1 MANREYVC
9 RKVRLMNMCYKIEV
23 QNKNAEKL
31 DKKLNELN
39 APQFLRDYLN
49 ELESKS
55 GALNYLVAIKD
66 FLQWLIE
73 NNIINKKSISGI
85 EVSDFSDLRPQNI
98 SSYLRYKET
107 NGMSPT
113 TTETRKNII
122 KSFIQDIYS
131 YRECLLR
138 EVYSKIEDFYKMI
151 KYKGIPSGNN
161 LIKKLPT
168 EKQLNDMEEK
178 IMWKK
183 DIPVR
188 NRNIAIFR
196 VLRGTGIRESEL
208 AGLDLSDLH
217 LKEEMPYITI
227 LGKGVYR
234 EIQNRTVYLSGSA
247 LKALR
252 EWLEYRLTLDNIID
266 TEAVFIN
273 KNGTRTTEK
282 NIKQIFENYGNGITP
297 HMMRHYYAT
306 IMNQSGNLA
315 FVQQQLG
322 HSSVKTTVKNYA
334 NGAVGMK
341 NVLSKM

>member
-1 MANREYVC
+1 
-9 RKVRLMNMCYKIEV
+9 MCYKIEV

-31 DKKLNELN
+31 NKKLEELN

-49 ELESKS
+49 ELESKN

-73 NNIINKKSISGI
+73 NNIINKKLISEI

-98 SSYLRYKET
+98 SSYLRYKEM

-131 YRECLLR
+131 YRDCLLR

-161 LIKKLPT
+161 LTKKLPT

-188 NRNIAIFR
+188 NRNITIFR

-217 LKEEMPYITI
+217 LDEEMPYITI

-234 EIQNRTVYLSGSA
+234 EMQNRTVYLSGSA
-247 LKALR
+247 LKALN
-252 EWLEYRLTLDNIID
+252 EWLEYRNTLDNIVD
-266 TEAVFIN
+266 MEAVFIN
-273 KNGTRTTEK
+273 KNGTRTTER

-297 HMMRHYYAT
+297 HMMRHYYAS
-306 IMNQSGNLA
+306 IMNQNGNLA

-322 HSSVKTTVKNYA
+322 HSSVNTTVNNYA

-341 NVLSKM
+341 DVLNNM

>member
-1 MANREYVC
+1 
-9 RKVRLMNMCYKIEV
+9 MCYKIEV

-31 DKKLNELN
+31 NRKLDELN
-39 APQFLRDYLN
+39 LPIYMRKYFTVKI
-49 ELESKS
+49 ESKA
-55 GALNYLVAIKD
+55 GALNYLGVIVDLLNWFIK
-66 FLQWLIE
+66 E
-73 NNIINKKSISGI
+73 KMINKESISDI
-85 EVSDFSDLRPQNI
+85 EPSNFTDIMAEDITL
-98 SSYLRYKET
+98 YLKTKEQ

-113 TTETRKNII
+113 TLETRKHII
-122 KSFIQDIYS
+122 SSFWDYMS
-131 YRECLLR
+131 RVKGTE
-138 EVYSKIEDFYKMI
+138 I
-151 KYKGIPSGNN
+151 KDGFFKDVTYKGIPSGNN
-161 LIKKLPT
+161 LTKKLPT

-208 AGLDLSDLH
+208 AGLDLTDLH
-217 LKEEMPYITI
+217 LDEEMPYITI

-234 EIQNRTVYLSGSA
+234 EMQNRTVYLSGSA
-247 LKALR
+247 SKALS
-252 EWLEYRLTLDNIID
+252 EWLEYRNTLDNIVD

-273 KNGTRTTEK
+273 KNGTRTTER

-297 HMMRHYYAT
+297 HMMRHYYAS
-306 IMNQSGNLA
+306 IMNRNGNLA

-322 HSSVKTTVKNYA
+322 HSSVNTTVNNYA

-341 NVLSKM
+341 EKLMEM

>member
-1 MANREYVC
+1 
-9 RKVRLMNMCYKIEV
+9 MCYKIEV

-31 DKKLNELN
+31 NRKLDELN
-39 APQFLRDYLN
+39 LPIYMRKYFTVKI
-49 ELESKS
+49 ESKA
-55 GALNYLVAIKD
+55 GALNYLGVIVDLLNWFIK
-66 FLQWLIE
+66 E
-73 NNIINKKSISGI
+73 KMINKESISDI
-85 EVSDFSDLRPQNI
+85 EPSDFTDIMAEDITL
-98 SSYLRYKET
+98 YLKTKEQ

-113 TTETRKNII
+113 TLGTRKHII
-122 KSFIQDIYS
+122 SSFWDYMS
-131 YRECLLR
+131 RVKGTE
-138 EVYSKIEDFYKMI
+138 I
-151 KYKGIPSGNN
+151 KDGFFKDVTYKGIPSGNN
-161 LIKKLPT
+161 LTKKLPT

-178 IMWKK
+178 IIWKK

-217 LKEEMPYITI
+217 LDEEMPYITI

-234 EIQNRTVYLSGSA
+234 EMQNRMVYLSGSA

-252 EWLEYRLTLDNIID
+252 EWLEYRNTLDNIVD

-273 KNGTRTTEK
+273 KNGTRTTER

-297 HMMRHYYAT
+297 HMMRHYYASV
-306 IMNQSGNLA
+306 MNQNGNLA

-322 HSSVKTTVKNYA
+322 HSSVNTTVNNYA

-341 NVLSKM
+341 EKLMEM

>member
-1 MANREYVC
+1 
-9 RKVRLMNMCYKIEV
+9 MCYKIEV

-138 EVYSKIEDFYKMI
+138 EVYSNIEDFYKMV

-234 EIQNRTVYLSGSA
+234 ELQNRTVYLSGSA

-252 EWLEYRLTLDNIID
+252 EWLEYRSTLNNVVDK
-266 TEAVFIN
+266 EAVFIN
-273 KNGTRTTEK
+273 KNGTRTTER

-297 HMMRHYYAT
+297 HMMRHYYAS
-306 IMNQSGNLA
+306 IMNRNGNLA

-322 HSSVKTTVKNYA
+322 HSSVNTTVNNYA

-341 NVLSKM
+341 DILDNM

>member
-1 MANREYVC
+1 
-9 RKVRLMNMCYKIEV
+9 MCYKIEV

-39 APQFLRDYLN
+39 APLFLRDYLN
-49 ELESKS
+49 ELESKN

-73 NNIINKKSISGI
+73 NNIINKKLISEI
-85 EVSDFSDLRPQNI
+85 EVSDFNDLRPQNI

-138 EVYSKIEDFYKMI
+138 EVYSNIEDFYKMI

-183 DIPVR
+183 DIAVK

-217 LKEEMPYITI
+217 LDEEMPYITI

-234 EIQNRTVYLSGSA
+234 EMQNRTVYLNGSA

-252 EWLEYRLTLDNIID
+252 EWLEYRSTLDNIVD
-266 TEAVFIN
+266 TEAVFVN
-273 KNGTRTTEK
+273 KNGTRTTER

-297 HMMRHYYAT
+297 HMMRHYYAS
-306 IMNQSGNLA
+306 IMNRNGNLA

-322 HSSVKTTVKNYA
+322 HSSMNTTVNNYA

-341 NVLSKM
+341 EVLSNM

>member
-1 MANREYVC
+1 
-9 RKVRLMNMCYKIEV
+9 MCYKIEV

-31 DKKLNELN
+31 NRKLDELN
-39 APQFLRDYLN
+39 LPIYMRKYFTVKI
-49 ELESKS
+49 ESKA
-55 GALNYLVAIKD
+55 GALNYLGVIVD
-66 FLQWLIE
+66 LLNWFIE
-73 NNIINKKSISGI
+73 DKMINKERISDI
-85 EVSDFSDLRPQNI
+85 DPSDFTDIMAEDITL
-98 SSYLRYKET
+98 YLKTKEQ

-113 TTETRKNII
+113 TLETRKHII
-122 KSFIQDIYS
+122 SSFWDYMS
-131 YRECLLR
+131 RVKGTE
-138 EVYSKIEDFYKMI
+138 I
-151 KYKGIPSGNN
+151 KDGFFKDVTYKGIPSGNN
-161 LIKKLPT
+161 LTKKLPT

-208 AGLDLSDLH
+208 AGLDLTDLH
-217 LKEEMPYITI
+217 LDEEMPYITI

-234 EIQNRTVYLSGSA
+234 EMQNRTVYLSGSA
-247 LKALR
+247 LKALS
-252 EWLEYRLTLDNIID
+252 EWLEYRNTLDNIVD

-273 KNGTRTTEK
+273 KNGTRTTER

-297 HMMRHYYAT
+297 HMMRHYYASV
-306 IMNQSGNLA
+306 MNQNGNLA

-322 HSSVKTTVKNYA
+322 HSSVNTTVNNYA

-341 NVLSKM
+341 EKLMEM

>member
-1 MANREYVC
+1 
-9 RKVRLMNMCYKIEV
+9 MCYKIEV

-31 DKKLNELN
+31 NRKLDELN

-49 ELESKS
+49 ELESKN

-73 NNIINKKSISGI
+73 SNIINKKSISEI

-138 EVYSKIEDFYKMI
+138 EIYSNIEDFYKMI

-161 LIKKLPT
+161 LTKKLPT

-183 DIPVR
+183 DECVR

-217 LKEEMPYITI
+217 LDEEMPYITI

-234 EIQNRTVYLSGSA
+234 EMQNRTVYLSGSA

-252 EWLEYRLTLDNIID
+252 EWLEYRSTLDNIVD
-266 TEAVFIN
+266 TEAVFVN
-273 KNGTRTTEK
+273 KNGTRTTER
-282 NIKQIFENYGNGITP
+282 NMKQIFENYGNGITP
-297 HMMRHYYAT
+297 HMMRHYYASV
-306 IMNQSGNLA
+306 MNQNGNLA

-322 HSSVKTTVKNYA
+322 HSSVNTTVNNYA

-341 NVLSKM
+341 EKLMEM

>member
-1 MANREYVC
+1 
-9 RKVRLMNMCYKIEV
+9 MCYKIEV

-31 DKKLNELN
+31 NKKLDELN

-49 ELESKS
+49 ELESKN
-55 GALNYLVAIKD
+55 GALNYLAAIKD

-73 NNIINKKSISGI
+73 NNIINKKLISEI

-98 SSYLRYKET
+98 SSYLRYKEM

-131 YRECLLR
+131 YRDCLLR

-161 LIKKLPT
+161 LTKKLPT

-188 NRNIAIFR
+188 NRNITIFR

-217 LKEEMPYITI
+217 LDEEMPYITI

-234 EIQNRTVYLSGSA
+234 EMQNRTVYLSGSA
-247 LKALR
+247 LKALN
-252 EWLEYRLTLDNIID
+252 EWLEYRNTLDNIVD

-273 KNGTRTTEK
+273 KNGTRTTER

-297 HMMRHYYAT
+297 HMMRHYYAS
-306 IMNQSGNLA
+306 IMNQNGNLA

-322 HSSVKTTVKNYA
+322 HSSVNTTVNNYA

-341 NVLSKM
+341 DVLNNM

>member
-1 MANREYVC
+1 
-9 RKVRLMNMCYKIEV
+9 MCYKIEV

-31 DKKLNELN
+31 NRKLDELN

-66 FLQWLIE
+66 FLQWLIKS
-73 NNIINKKSISGI
+73 NIINKKSISGI

-138 EVYSKIEDFYKMI
+138 EVYNNIEDFYKMI

-161 LIKKLPT
+161 LTKKLPT
-168 EKQLNDMEEK
+168 QKQLNDMEEK

-217 LKEEMPYITI
+217 LDEEMPYITI

-234 EIQNRTVYLSGSA
+234 EMQNRTVYLSGSA

-252 EWLEYRLTLDNIID
+252 EWLEYRSTLDNIVD

-273 KNGTRTTEK
+273 KNGTRTTER

-297 HMMRHYYAT
+297 HMMRHYYASV
-306 IMNQSGNLA
+306 MNQNGNLA

-322 HSSVKTTVKNYA
+322 HSSVNTTVNNYA
-334 NGAVGMK
+334 NGAVGMRE
-341 NVLSKM
+341 VLENM

>member
-1 MANREYVC
+1 
-9 RKVRLMNMCYKIEV
+9 MCYKIKI

-31 DKKLNELN
+31 NRKLDELN
-39 APQFLRDYLN
+39 LPIYMRKYFTVKI
-49 ELESKS
+49 ESKA
-55 GALNYLVAIKD
+55 GALNYLGVIVDLLNWFIKEK
-66 FLQWLIE
+66 LIDKT
-73 NNIINKKSISGI
+73 NISDI
-85 EVSDFSDLRPQNI
+85 EPSDFTDIMAEDITL
-98 SSYLRYKET
+98 YLKTKEQ

-113 TTETRKNII
+113 TLETRKHII
-122 KSFIQDIYS
+122 SSFWDYMS
-131 YRECLLR
+131 RVKGTE
-138 EVYSKIEDFYKMI
+138 I
-151 KYKGIPSGNN
+151 KDKFFKDVTYKGIPSGNN
-161 LIKKLPT
+161 LTKKLPT
-168 EKQLNDMEEK
+168 EKQLNDMEQK

-217 LKEEMPYITI
+217 LDEEMPYITI

-234 EIQNRTVYLSGSA
+234 EMQNRTVYLSGSA
-247 LKALR
+247 LKALI
-252 EWLEYRLTLDNIID
+252 EWLEYRNTLDNIVD

-273 KNGTRTTEK
+273 KNGTRTTER

-297 HMMRHYYAT
+297 HMMRHYYAS
-306 IMNQSGNLA
+306 IMNRNGNLA

-322 HSSVKTTVKNYA
+322 HSSVNTTVNNYA

-341 NVLSKM
+341 EKLMEM

>member
-1 MANREYVC
+1 
-9 RKVRLMNMCYKIEV
+9 MCYKIEV

-31 DKKLNELN
+31 NKKLEELN

-49 ELESKS
+49 ELESKN

-73 NNIINKKSISGI
+73 NNIINKKLISEI

-98 SSYLRYKET
+98 SSYLRYKEM

-131 YRECLLR
+131 YRDCLLR

-161 LIKKLPT
+161 LTKKLPT

-188 NRNIAIFR
+188 NRNITIFR

-217 LKEEMPYITI
+217 LDEEMPYITI

-234 EIQNRTVYLSGSA
+234 EMQNRTVYLSGSA
-247 LKALR
+247 LKALN
-252 EWLEYRLTLDNIID
+252 EWLEYRNTLDNIVD

-273 KNGTRTTEK
+273 KNGTRTTER

-297 HMMRHYYAT
+297 HMMRHYYAS
-306 IMNQSGNLA
+306 IMNQNGNLA

-322 HSSVKTTVKNYA
+322 HSSVNTTVKNYA

-341 NVLSKM
+341 DVLNNM

>member
-1 MANREYVC
+1 
-9 RKVRLMNMCYKIEV
+9 MCYKIEV

-31 DKKLNELN
+31 NRKLEELN
-39 APQFLRDYLN
+39 LPIYMRKYFTVKI
-49 ELESKS
+49 ESKA
-55 GALNYLVAIKD
+55 GALNYLGVIVD
-66 FLQWLIE
+66 LLNWFIE
-73 NNIINKKSISGI
+73 DKMINKERISDI
-85 EVSDFSDLRPQNI
+85 EPSDFTDIMAEDITL
-98 SSYLRYKET
+98 YLKTKEQ

-113 TTETRKNII
+113 TLETRKHII
-122 KSFIQDIYS
+122 SSFWDYMS
-131 YRECLLR
+131 R
-138 EVYSKIEDFYKMI
+138 VKGTKIKDGFFKDVT
-151 KYKGIPSGNN
+151 YKGIPSGNN
-161 LIKKLPT
+161 LTKKLPT

-217 LKEEMPYITI
+217 LDEEMPYITI

-234 EIQNRTVYLSGSA
+234 EMQNRMVYLSGSA

-252 EWLEYRLTLDNIID
+252 EWLEYRNTLDNIVD
-266 TEAVFIN
+266 AEAVFVN
-273 KNGTRTTEK
+273 KNGTRTTER

-297 HMMRHYYAT
+297 HMMRHYYAS
-306 IMNQSGNLA
+306 IMNRNGNLA

-322 HSSVKTTVKNYA
+322 HSSVNTTVNNYA
-334 NGAVGMK
+334 NGAIGMK
-341 NVLSKM
+341 TVLENM

>member
-1 MANREYVC
+1 
-9 RKVRLMNMCYKIEV
+9 MCYKIEV

-31 DKKLNELN
+31 NRKLDELN
-39 APQFLRDYLN
+39 LPIYMRKYFTVKI
-49 ELESKS
+49 ESKA
-55 GALNYLVAIKD
+55 GALNYLGVIVD
-66 FLQWLIE
+66 LLNWFIE
-73 NNIINKKSISGI
+73 EKIINKERISDI
-85 EVSDFSDLRPQNI
+85 EPSDFTDIMAEDITL
-98 SSYLRYKET
+98 YLKTKEQ

-113 TTETRKNII
+113 TLETRKHII
-122 KSFIQDIYS
+122 SSFWDYMS
-131 YRECLLR
+131 RVKGTE
-138 EVYSKIEDFYKMI
+138 I
-151 KYKGIPSGNN
+151 KDGFFKDVTYKGIPSGNN
-161 LIKKLPT
+161 LTKKLPT

-217 LKEEMPYITI
+217 LDEEMPYITI

-234 EIQNRTVYLSGSA
+234 EMQNRTVYLTGSA

-252 EWLEYRLTLDNIID
+252 EWLEYRSTLDNIVD

-273 KNGTRTTEK
+273 KNGTRATER

-297 HMMRHYYAT
+297 HMMRHYYASV
-306 IMNQSGNLA
+306 MNQNGNLA

-322 HSSVKTTVKNYA
+322 HSSVNTTVNNYA

-341 NVLSKM
+341 EKLMEM

>member
-1 MANREYVC
+1 
-9 RKVRLMNMCYKIEV
+9 MCYKIEV

-39 APQFLRDYLN
+39 APLFLRDYLN
-49 ELESKS
+49 GLESKN

-73 NNIINKKSISGI
+73 SNIINKKSISGI
-85 EVSDFSDLRPQNI
+85 EVSDFNDLRPQNI

-138 EVYSKIEDFYKMI
+138 EVYSNIEDFYKMI

-183 DIPVR
+183 DILVR
-188 NRNIAIFR
+188 NRNIAVFR

-217 LKEEMPYITI
+217 LDEEMPYITI

-234 EIQNRTVYLSGSA
+234 EMQNRTVYLSGSA
-247 LKALR
+247 LKALK

-282 NIKQIFENYGNGITP
+282 NIKQIFENYGNGITA

-306 IMNQSGNLA
+306 VMNQNGNLA

-322 HSSVKTTVKNYA
+322 HSSVKTTVNNYA

-341 NVLSKM
+341 DVLNNM

>member
-1 MANREYVC
+1 
-9 RKVRLMNMCYKIEV
+9 MCYKIEV

-31 DKKLNELN
+31 NRKLDELN

-138 EVYSKIEDFYKMI
+138 EVYNNIEDFYKMI

-161 LIKKLPT
+161 LTKKLPT

-208 AGLDLSDLH
+208 AGLDLTDLH
-217 LKEEMPYITI
+217 LDEEMPYITI

-234 EIQNRTVYLSGSA
+234 EMQNRTVYLSGSA
-247 LKALR
+247 LKALS
-252 EWLEYRLTLDNIID
+252 EWREYRNTLDNIVD

-273 KNGTRTTEK
+273 KNGTRTTER

-297 HMMRHYYAT
+297 HMMRHYYASV
-306 IMNQSGNLA
+306 MNQNGNLA

-322 HSSVKTTVKNYA
+322 HSSVNTTVNNYA
-334 NGAVGMK
+334 NGAVGMREK
-341 NVLSKM
+341 LMEM

>member
-1 MANREYVC
+1 
-9 RKVRLMNMCYKIEV
+9 MCYKIEV
-23 QNKNAEKL
+23 QSKNAEKL
-31 DKKLNELN
+31 NKKLDELN

-49 ELESKS
+49 ELESKN

-73 NNIINKKSISGI
+73 NNIINKKLISEI
-85 EVSDFSDLRPQNI
+85 EVSDFNDLRPQNI

-138 EVYSKIEDFYKMI
+138 EVYSNIEDFYKMI

-161 LIKKLPT
+161 LTKKLPT

-183 DIPVR
+183 DVPVK

-217 LKEEMPYITI
+217 LDEEIPYITI
-227 LGKGVYR
+227 LGKGMYR
-234 EIQNRTVYLSGSA
+234 EMQNRTVYLSGSA

-252 EWLEYRLTLDNIID
+252 EWLEYRLTVDNIID

-282 NIKQIFENYGNGITP
+282 NIKQIFENYGNGITA

-306 IMNQSGNLA
+306 VMNQNGNLA
-315 FVQQQLG
+315 FVQPQLG
-322 HSSVKTTVKNYA
+322 HSSVKTTVNNYA

-341 NVLSKM
+341 DVLNNM

>member
-1 MANREYVC
+1 
-9 RKVRLMNMCYKIEV
+9 MCYKIEV

-31 DKKLNELN
+31 NRKLDELN
-39 APQFLRDYLN
+39 LPIYMRKYFTVKID
-49 ELESKS
+49 SKA
-55 GALNYLVAIKD
+55 GALNYLGVIVD
-66 FLQWLIE
+66 LLNWFIE
-73 NNIINKKSISGI
+73 EKIINKERISDI
-85 EVSDFSDLRPQNI
+85 EPSDFADIMAEDITL
-98 SSYLRYKET
+98 YLKTKEQ

-113 TTETRKNII
+113 TLETRKHIVSSFWDYMSRVKGTEI
-122 KSFIQDIYS
+122 KDKFFKD
-131 YRECLLR
+131 
-138 EVYSKIEDFYKMI
+138 VT
-151 KYKGIPSGNN
+151 YKGIPSGNN
-161 LIKKLPT
+161 LTKKLPT

-217 LKEEMPYITI
+217 LDEEMPYITI

-234 EIQNRTVYLSGSA
+234 EMQNRTVYLSGSA

-252 EWLEYRLTLDNIID
+252 EWLEYRSTLDNIVD
-266 TEAVFIN
+266 TEAVFVN
-273 KNGTRTTEK
+273 KNGTRTTER

-297 HMMRHYYAT
+297 HMMRHYYASV
-306 IMNQSGNLA
+306 MNQNGNLA

-322 HSSVKTTVKNYA
+322 HSSVNTTVNNYA

-341 NVLSKM
+341 DVLESM

>member
-1 MANREYVC
+1 
-9 RKVRLMNMCYKIEV
+9 MCYKIEV
-23 QNKNAEKL
+23 QNRNAEKL
-31 DKKLNELN
+31 NKKLNELN

-49 ELESKS
+49 ELESKN

-73 NNIINKKSISGI
+73 NNIINKKLISEI

-138 EVYSKIEDFYKMI
+138 EIYSNIEDFYKMI

-161 LIKKLPT
+161 LTKKLPT

-217 LKEEMPYITI
+217 LDEEMPYITI

-234 EIQNRTVYLSGSA
+234 EMQNRTVYLSGSA

-252 EWLEYRLTLDNIID
+252 EWLEYRNTLDNIVD
-266 TEAVFIN
+266 KEAVFIN
-273 KNGTRTTEK
+273 KNGTRTTER
-282 NIKQIFENYGNGITP
+282 NIKQIFENYGNGIMP
-297 HMMRHYYAT
+297 HMMRHYYAS
-306 IMNQSGNLA
+306 IMNQNGNLA

-322 HSSVKTTVKNYA
+322 HSSVNTTVNNYA
-334 NGAVGMK
+334 NGAIGMK
-341 NVLSKM
+341 EKLMEM

>member
-1 MANREYVC
+1 
-9 RKVRLMNMCYKIEV
+9 MCYKIEV

-31 DKKLNELN
+31 NRKLDELN

-73 NNIINKKSISGI
+73 SNIINKKSISEI

-138 EVYSKIEDFYKMI
+138 EVYNNIEDFYKMI

-161 LIKKLPT
+161 LTKKLPT

-217 LKEEMPYITI
+217 LDEEMPYITI

-234 EIQNRTVYLSGSA
+234 EMQNRTVYLSGSA
-247 LKALR
+247 LKALS
-252 EWLEYRLTLDNIID
+252 EWLEYRNTLDNIVD

-273 KNGTRTTEK
+273 KNGTRTTER

-297 HMMRHYYAT
+297 HMMRHYYAS
-306 IMNQSGNLA
+306 IMNRNGNLA

-322 HSSVKTTVKNYA
+322 HSSVNTTVNNYA

-341 NVLSKM
+341 EKLMEM

>member
-1 MANREYVC
+1 
-9 RKVRLMNMCYKIEV
+9 MCYKIEV

-31 DKKLNELN
+31 NRKLDELN

-73 NNIINKKSISGI
+73 SNIINRKSISEI

-138 EVYSKIEDFYKMI
+138 EVYNNIEDFYKMI

-161 LIKKLPT
+161 LTKKLPT

-217 LKEEMPYITI
+217 LDEEMPYITI

-234 EIQNRTVYLSGSA
+234 EMQNRTVYLSGSA
-247 LKALR
+247 LKALK
-252 EWLEYRLTLDNIID
+252 EWLEYRNTLNNIID
-266 TEAVFIN
+266 TEAVFVN
-273 KNGTRTTEK
+273 KNGTRTTER

-297 HMMRHYYAT
+297 HMMRHYYASV
-306 IMNQSGNLA
+306 MNQNGNLA

-322 HSSVKTTVKNYA
+322 HSSVNTTVNNYA

-341 NVLSKM
+341 DVLENM

>member
-1 MANREYVC
+1 
-9 RKVRLMNMCYKIEV
+9 MCYKIEV

-31 DKKLNELN
+31 NRKLDELN
-39 APQFLRDYLN
+39 LPIYMRKYFTVKI
-49 ELESKS
+49 ESKA
-55 GALNYLVAIKD
+55 GALNYLGVIVDLLNWFIKEK
-66 FLQWLIE
+66 LID
-73 NNIINKKSISGI
+73 KT
-85 EVSDFSDLRPQNI
+85 NI
-98 SSYLRYKET
+98 SDIEPSNFTDIMAEDITLYLKTKEQ

-113 TTETRKNII
+113 TLETRKHII
-122 KSFIQDIYS
+122 SSFWDYMS
-131 YRECLLR
+131 RVKGTE
-138 EVYSKIEDFYKMI
+138 I
-151 KYKGIPSGNN
+151 KDGFFKDVTYKGIPSGNN
-161 LIKKLPT
+161 LTKKLPT

-217 LKEEMPYITI
+217 LDEEMPYITI

-234 EIQNRTVYLSGSA
+234 EMQNRTVYLSGSA
-247 LKALR
+247 LKAIR
-252 EWLEYRLTLDNIID
+252 EWLEYRSTLDNIVD
-266 TEAVFIN
+266 TEAVFVN
-273 KNGTRTTEK
+273 KNGTRTTER

-297 HMMRHYYAT
+297 HMMRHYYASV
-306 IMNQSGNLA
+306 MNQNGNLA

-322 HSSVKTTVKNYA
+322 HSSVNTTVNNYA

-341 NVLSKM
+341 EKLMEM

>member
-1 MANREYVC
+1 
-9 RKVRLMNMCYKIEV
+9 MCYKIEV
-23 QNKNAEKL
+23 QSKNAEKL
-31 DKKLNELN
+31 NKKLDELN

-49 ELESKS
+49 ELESKN

-73 NNIINKKSISGI
+73 NNIINKKLISEI

-98 SSYLRYKET
+98 SSYLRYKEV

-131 YRECLLR
+131 YRDCLLR

-161 LIKKLPT
+161 LTKKLPT

-178 IMWKK
+178 IMWKR

-188 NRNIAIFR
+188 NRNIVIFR

-217 LKEEMPYITI
+217 LDEEIPYITI

-234 EIQNRTVYLSGSA
+234 EMQNRMVYLSGSA

-252 EWLEYRLTLDNIID
+252 EWLEYRNTLKNIVD
-266 TEAVFIN
+266 TEAVFVN

-297 HMMRHYYAT
+297 HMMRHYYASV
-306 IMNQSGNLA
+306 MNQNGNLA

-322 HSSVKTTVKNYA
+322 HSSVNTTVNNYA
-334 NGAVGMK
+334 NGAIGMK
-341 NVLSKM
+341 DVLNNM